1 MYQFD
6 RFHGI
11 GDKQKVKIWRSRI
24 SRGYDKKKTSQYNG
38 MYHFPNMIMFQV

>member
-24 SRGYDKKKTSQYNG
+24 SRGYDKKKPLSITVCIISLT
-38 MYHFPNMIMFQV
+38 